1 MTTYQFWKNEGIKE
15 ARQEIETKQARLLVL
30 RGKWNDWKA
39 EALADMSELPLAE
52 VNDLLAG
59 YDNVYK
65 FWLKS
70 KGKAPDVLPKI
81 AHLSDQEIGYLMAFF
96 TQKQSVVAKN

>member
-15 ARQEIETKQARLLVL
+15 AHQERVRLAVL
-30 RGKWNDWKA
+30 RARWHDCEA
-39 EALADMSELPLAE
+39 ESLADTLELPLSE
-52 VNDLLAG
+52 VNDLLAA

-65 FWLKS
+65 FWVKS

-81 AHLSDQEIGYLMAFF
+81 THLSDQEVGYLMAFF
-96 TQKQSVVAKN
+96 TQKQSAAAKN